1 MKTGVIL
8 FAYKSDDGTRSVVEW
23 YAERLREKGHIDVN
37 TAFFSGEPGI
47 VETLKKMNVH
57 GMNNTFVVIPMVL
70 SEGDLT
76 VHRMPEQ
83 MGMPDNSCSYTYI
96 TGTHI
101 AIRFSTTIGGSEA
114 LSRTLLNRLKEVS
127 ASTSDGVLILA
138 HGSRLSM
145 KSSDVKKQADH
156 LSKNGFPNTEYAL
169 MEHSDYTIESAMD
182 SLIKNGAKRIIVLPL
197 FLSKSKESIEPL
209 IPKSAVPM
217 VLTNCIGTDEN
228 ILEEIDQKIPEG
240 W

>member
-101 AIRFSTTIGGSEA
+101 AIRFSTTIGDSEA
-114 LSRTLLNRLKEVS
+114 LSRTLVKRLEEVS
-127 ASTSDGVLILA
+127 ASSSDGVLVLA

-145 KSSDVKKQADH
+145 KSSDVKKQVDY
-156 LSKNGFPNTEYAL
+156 LSNNGFPNTAYAM
-169 MEHSDYTIESAMD
+169 MEHDDSSIGSAME
-182 SLIKNGAKRIIVLPL
+182 SLIAKGAKRIVVLPL

-209 IPKSAVPM
+209 IPESSVPI
-217 VLTNCIGTDEN
+217 VLANCVGTDDN
-228 ILEEIDQKIPEG
+228 ILEEINQKIPEG

>member
-127 ASTSDGVLILA
+127 ASSSDGVLILA

-169 MEHSDYTIESAMD
+169 MEHSDYPIESAMD

-209 IPKSAVPM
+209 IQKSAVPI
-217 VLTNCIGTDEN
+217 VLANCIGTDEN

>member
-114 LSRTLLNRLKEVS
+114 LSRALLNRLKEVS
-127 ASTSDGVLILA
+127 ASSSDGVLILA

-169 MEHSDYTIESAMD
+169 MEHSDYMIESAMD

-209 IPKSAVPM
+209 IPKSAVPII
-217 VLTNCIGTDEN
+217 LANCIGTDEN
-228 ILEEIDQKIPEG
+228 ILEDIDQKIPEG